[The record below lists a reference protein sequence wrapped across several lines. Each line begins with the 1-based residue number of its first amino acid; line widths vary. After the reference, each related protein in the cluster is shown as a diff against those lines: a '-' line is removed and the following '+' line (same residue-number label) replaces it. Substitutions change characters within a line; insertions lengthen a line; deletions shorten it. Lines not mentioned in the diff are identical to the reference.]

1 VHEPQNITRERI
13 PPDRKLK
20 PRKYSPIPQSRRRV
34 RQPYSNYVDRCSQ
47 SVIRGTVGD
56 VRALSLTAI
65 SGTLLGRSR
74 MSVRPRLDSE
84 HMTGIFHNHF
94 SVICDTYLGIATTS
108 HTRISML
115 SLTSGSQRKDL
126 VRSRRK
132 LRRWACIIILLILYF
147 VLRVKVNSGDQ
158 KTSAAVQHLGLF
170 PSHFQQC
177 VHVYGEALT
186 SLPSRF
192 LGHVIIV
199 TAISASYVSESGYQL
214 RLDNMREYASRHG
227 YDLEV
232 IILEDNVLLTT
243 KNSTHASFCVRRWG
257 PILSKFSQARAE
269 YLLVIDGDTLFENL
283 ERSLESFFGQDLLF
297 QVR

>member
-1 VHEPQNITRERI
+1 M
-13 PPDRKLK
+13 LL
-20 PRKYSPIPQSRRRV
+20 Y
-34 RQPYSNYVDRCSQ
+34 
-47 SVIRGTVGD
+47 IRYC
-56 VRALSLTAI
+56 
-65 SGTLLGRSR
+65 
-74 MSVRPRLDSE
+74 
-84 HMTGIFHNHF
+84 F
-94 SVICDTYLGIATTS
+94 SA
-108 HTRISML
+108 
-115 SLTSGSQRKDL
+115 SQRKDFL
-126 VRSRRK
+126 RSRRN
-132 LRRWACIIILLILYF
+132 LRRWVCIIFLLILYI
-147 VLRVKVNSGDQ
+147 VLRVNGTTRYQ
-158 KTSAAVQHLGLF
+158 RTERTAHHLNLF
-170 PSHFQQC
+170 PSDFQQC
-177 VHVYGEALT
+177 VQEYNVVMT

-192 LGHVIIV
+192 VGHVIIV
-199 TAISASYVSESGYQL
+199 TTISASYVSESGYQL